1 MSYDDR
7 NFRYDLPIF
16 VINDPS
22 SFIEAK
28 ETSEFETKTIKVSI
42 EITVSDLFKASRQ
55 G

>member
-1 MSYDDR
+1 MSYDDN

-28 ETSEFETKTIKVSI
+28 QEQSFAEKVVKVD
-42 EITVSDLFKASRQ
+42 EVVTRSR
-55 G
+55 

>member
-1 MSYDDR
+1 MSYDDK

-22 SFIEAK
+22 SFIEVK
-28 ETSEFETKTIKVSI
+28 EASQFETKRIKV
-42 EITVSDLFKASRQ
+42 